1 MNIHVDESMYDP
13 RAVDVEKEPS
23 EKFDQPMVEEDEEED
38 SDEAD
43 QGLRRRHTIANE
55 ND

>member
-23 EKFDQPMVEEDEEED
+23 ESFDKPRIDENELEEDEGNYALQKRATQFFED
-38 SDEAD
+38 
-43 QGLRRRHTIANE
+43 
-55 ND
+55 